1 MTQNKKINLDKE
13 IKEWLE
19 SFSKEEWIKKLDEEK
34 KIVLKNLKE
43 SEKSN
48 NGR

>member
-1 MTQNKKINLDKE
+1 MMAKNKKINLDKE

-34 KIVLKNLKE
+34 KIFLRNLRE
-43 SEKSN
+43 SEDN
-48 NGR
+48 

>member
-1 MTQNKKINLDKE
+1 MTQNKNLDEE

-34 KIVLKNLKE
+34 KIFLKNLKE
-43 SEKSN
+43 SEES
-48 NGR
+48 

>member
-1 MTQNKKINLDKE
+1 MTQNKINLDEE

-34 KIVLKNLKE
+34 KIFLKNLKE
-43 SEKSN
+43 SEES
-48 NGR
+48 